1 MKHEDV
7 ILKFETLSDS
17 QMTEINGGVVLT
29 TIVVGGTTIAVT
41 GKMAVGAIATAYGA
55 VYAIGRGLG
64 YFK

>member
-41 GKMAVGAIATAYGA
+41 GKMAVGAIATMGQ
-55 VYAIGRGLG
+55 VMQLDVD
-64 YFK
+64 

>member
-1 MKHEDV
+1 
-7 ILKFETLSDS
+7 
-17 QMTEINGGVVLT
+17 MTEINGGVVLT

-55 VYAIGRGLG
+55 GYAIGRGLG